1 MSTFGKKALAYWD
14 YNSKEGNRFVR
25 SDKNLQLEILK
36 KWYPIGEI
44 GIIKDNGTRIKIEAH
59 VEYVSYYLVG
69 ISFIDKN
76 STGSSTNPLNITL
89 TTIER
94 NRVIEK
100 LLK

>member
-44 GIIKDNGTRIKIEAH
+44 GIIKDGTRIKIEAH

-76 STGSSTNPLNITL
+76 STGSTNPLNITL